1 MRVVGIG
8 GTLHR
13 GSSSECALR
22 TALLAVAEVGIE
34 TRCFSGADLDLPLY
48 DPRSSERDSVAAAL
62 VAALREADGVIV
74 SSPAYHGGISG
85 LIKNALDYT
94 EDMAR
99 DPRVYLDGL
108 PVGCIGVGLGL
119 PGAVSVTESL
129 RSVAHA
135 LRGWPT
141 PYAAS
146 VKLSNGL
153 FTAPGVCNDEQVAR
167 QLRMVGQQVAEFV
180 LRAYGR
186 SVTAAA

>member
-1 MRVVGIG
+1 
-8 GTLHR
+8 
-13 GSSSECALR
+13 
-22 TALLAVAEVGIE
+22 
-34 TRCFSGADLDLPLY
+34 
-48 DPRSSERDSVAAAL
+48 
-62 VAALREADGVIV
+62 
-74 SSPAYHGGISG
+74 
-85 LIKNALDYT
+85 
-94 EDMAR
+94 
-99 DPRVYLDGL
+99 L